1 MSVIQLYTQLSSL
14 SNELQKKVA
23 EYISFLKYQSQKSSK
38 KKGRIA
44 GLAKGMISMKD
55 DFDDPIED
63 FQDYM

>member
-1 MSVIQLYTQLSSL
+1 MSAIQLYTQLSSL
-14 SNELQKKVA
+14 PNELQKKVA
-23 EYISFLKYQSQKSSK
+23 EYISFLKFQSQKSS

-55 DFDDPIED
+55 NFDDPIED